1 MKGLKLYLFQ
11 IILIKVWFTNIQQRI
26 PAYQISKQWLEETG
40 YYEEHFP
47 QSETVAQRYSVK
59 MVFWKTSENLLENAI
74 TRVSFLNKVAT
85 ETCNFIKKEALI
97 EDCVASTF
105 LFIKRERKK

>member
-11 IILIKVWFTNIQQRI
+11 IILINVWFTNIQQRI

-74 TRVSFLNKVAT
+74 TRVSFFEQSCDWGLQ
-85 ETCNFIKKEALI
+85 LY
-97 EDCVASTF
+97 
-105 LFIKRERKK
+105 